1 MIKTIKKNLGF
12 FLQKLAMEK
21 ALNIKI
27 QRVADDDDY
36 LYFLLISEEDAA
48 KLASEL
54 GKHKSVESILDQ
66 EIKIVRMDMLSQQD
80 RAIRELCR

>member
-1 MIKTIKKNLGF
+1 MIKIIKKKLGF

-27 QRVADDDDY
+27 EKVKEKDSY
-36 LYFLLISEEDAA
+36 LYFYLKLEEDAV

-54 GKHKSVESILDQ
+54 GKHKTIYSVQ
-66 EIKIVRMDMLSQQD
+66 KMVRMDMLSQQD
-80 RAIRELCR
+80 RAIRELCG

>member
-1 MIKTIKKNLGF
+1 MKTIKKNLGF

-27 QRVADDDDY
+27 EKVKDKDSY
-36 LYFLLISEEDAA
+36 LYFYLKLQEDAV

-54 GKHKSVESILDQ
+54 GKHKPVESILDE

>member
-1 MIKTIKKNLGF
+1 MIKTIKKKLGF

-27 QRVADDDDY
+27 EKVTDDNDY
-36 LYFLLISEEDAA
+36 LYFLLRSEEDAV

-54 GKHKSVESILDQ
+54 GKRKTVESILDE
-66 EIKIVRMDMLSQQD
+66 EIKMVRMDMLSPQN

>member
-1 MIKTIKKNLGF
+1 MIKTIKKKLGF

-27 QRVADDDDY
+27 KKIKEKDSY
-36 LYFLLISEEDAA
+36 LYFYLKLEEDAV

-54 GKHKSVESILDQ
+54 GKHKTIYSVQ
-66 EIKIVRMDMLSQQD
+66 KMVRMDMLSQQD
-80 RAIRELCR
+80 RAIRELCG

>member
-1 MIKTIKKNLGF
+1 MIKTIKKNIGF

-21 ALNIKI
+21 ALKIKI
-27 QRVADDDDY
+27 EKVTDDDDY
-36 LYFLLISEEDAA
+36 LYFLLTSKENAM
-48 KLASEL
+48 KLACEL
-54 GKHKSVESILDQ
+54 GKHKPVESILDQ